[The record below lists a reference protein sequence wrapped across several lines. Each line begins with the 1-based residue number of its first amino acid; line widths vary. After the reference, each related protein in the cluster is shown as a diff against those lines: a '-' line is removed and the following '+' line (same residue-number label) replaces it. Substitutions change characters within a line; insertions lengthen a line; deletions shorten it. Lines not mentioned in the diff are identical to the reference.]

1 MKHLTWQH
9 SFVKHTGADSE
20 ISAAPT
26 ETGFQS
32 RAQLWKALSGHD
44 LK

>member
-1 MKHLTWQH
+1 MAAQLCETQLTVRHLLPMKQH
-9 SFVKHTGADSE
+9 
-20 ISAAPT
+20 APT

-32 RAQLWKALSGHD
+32 RAQLWKAPSGHD